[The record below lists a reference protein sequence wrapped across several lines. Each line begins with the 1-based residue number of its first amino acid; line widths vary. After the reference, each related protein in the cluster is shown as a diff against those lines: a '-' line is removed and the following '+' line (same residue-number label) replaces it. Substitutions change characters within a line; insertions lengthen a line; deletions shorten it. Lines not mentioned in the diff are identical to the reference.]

1 MLKNPIYILFISP
14 ANQAPAVHSDY
25 AIGASLSVIHMLII
39 GTNLLRWNCKAQS
52 YYIKYATIFYD
63 ALRYIDPA
71 NVATGVEN
79 DPTLK
84 GH

>member
-1 MLKNPIYILFISP
+1 MLFTSP
-14 ANQAPAVHSDY
+14 ANHAPAVHSDY
-25 AIGASLSVIHMLII
+25 ATGASLSVIHMLII
-39 GTNLLRWNCKAQS
+39 GTNLLLWNCKAQI
-52 YYIKYATIFYD
+52 YYIKYATILYG

-79 DPTLK
+79 DPTPR